1 MQVLR
6 VVAGWLPVLPKA
18 ATSKIL
24 PILLHGAADE
34 LEQVQVASVEL
45 MELVRAPLSS
55 LPCSR
60 NPNPLPPK
68 EQPFLES

>member
-1 MQVLR
+1 MLR

-45 MELVRAPLSS
+45 MEMVRAP
-55 LPCSR
+55 
-60 NPNPLPPK
+60 
-68 EQPFLES
+68 PFHLLRRI